1 MIQMIA
7 CPSCATAN
15 EDHAVYC
22 QGCGS
27 AIKPVTPESIPE
39 ARTSQAYGGFWIR
52 FVAWIIDSLVV
63 SVVMGFVLTVTFGVG
78 FIAIFFAHWL
88 YEALMLSSSWKA
100 TLGKRAF
107 NLVVTDLEGR
117 PLSFGRATGRHFAK
131 WLSGL
136 VLGVGYIIAAFT
148 SRKQAL
154 HDMIAGTL
162 VVRQ

>member
-7 CPSCATAN
+7 CHNCATAN

-27 AIKPVTPESIPE
+27 EIKTAPPESIP
-39 ARTSQAYGGFWIR
+39 ANQTSESYGGFWIR
-52 FVAWIIDSLVV
+52 FLAWIIDSIVV
-63 SVVMGFVLTVTFGVG
+63 TIVVGFILTVTFGVG
-78 FIAIFFAHWL
+78 FVAMFFASWL

-100 TLGKRAF
+100 TLGKRAL
-107 NLVVTDLEGR
+107 NLVVTDLEGQ

-136 VLGVGYIIAAFT
+136 ALGVGYIIAAFT

-154 HDMIAGTL
+154 HDMIAGTF

>member
-1 MIQMIA
+1 MIQLIA
-7 CPSCATAN
+7 CPSCAKAN

-22 QGCGS
+22 QGCGLEL
-27 AIKPVTPESIPE
+27 KPVTAESIPVSQ
-39 ARTSQAYGGFWIR
+39 TSEGYGGFWIR
-52 FVAWIIDSLVV
+52 FLAWIIDSLVV
-63 SVVMGFVLTVTFGVG
+63 SAGVG
-78 FIAIFFAHWL
+78 FILGITFGGGFVVIFVASWL
-88 YEALMLSSSWKA
+88 YEALLLSSSWKA
-100 TLGKRAF
+100 TLGKRAL
-107 NLVVTDLEGR
+107 NLVVTDLEGQ

-136 VLGVGYIIAAFT
+136 IFCVGFIIAAFT